1 VTCFRL
7 ASLIAFVL
15 WSSPITKL
23 AIKLFPYN
31 APEEYLLVALK
42 DAETVNYSMFW
53 TKSVNSANGID
64 GLSFGGLTTR

>member
-1 VTCFRL
+1 MTCLRL

-31 APEEYLLVALK
+31 APEEYLLVAQK
-42 DAETVNYSMFW
+42 DIVNREEKKNRPAEITLYFVNNVIHLPSEY
-53 TKSVNSANGID
+53 
-64 GLSFGGLTTR
+64 